1 MSLPESEETDEAED
15 EDDECCWGLDIRESA
30 LCGDAESLCCSSE
43 SPPNW
48 TTVQNTKKFIALKIG
63 AFFGKTLPSFWKKPP
78 LTAAIDYGIVSLSP
92 LLDDPLPVVDHLLG
106 QSEDPAECAEGDRA
120 CHVHIYSF

>member
-1 MSLPESEETDEAED
+1 METQSLFAAPRSRLRT
-15 EDDECCWGLDIRESA
+15 GRLFK
-30 LCGDAESLCCSSE
+30 
-43 SPPNW
+43 
-48 TTVQNTKKFIALKIG
+48 TQKFIALKTG

-92 LLDDPLPVVDHLLG
+92 LLDNPLPVVDHLLG
-106 QSEDPAECAEGDRA
+106 QSEDPDECAEGDRA